1 MIYLKNKLVESGTIK
16 ENDHFDIEILKAL
29 LKERFETVN
38 FNQVKQDA
46 ERFIINNE
54 DLSYFSK
61 DLFIDL
67 LAKLD

>member
-1 MIYLKNKLVESGTIK
+1 M
-16 ENDHFDIEILKAL
+16 
-29 LKERFETVN
+29 LKERFESVN

-46 ERFIINNE
+46 ERFVINNE

-67 LAKLD
+67 LDRLY